1 MEKYYN
7 KRSVFAF
14 GFETRIKTIL
24 PLINRLT
31 NEPVL
36 IAVTTFQ
43 SDAASGPSLVSDKH
57 VPACRFQSVS
67 PGAGALVW
75 FSCSRGD
82 REWCTV
88 MSCCSNSC
96 CETSVKLLVTFTFQC
111 TTCAKQQ
118 ATKTQDSRLYTR
130 HVASNSPDLS
140 SVDYR
145 IWTVIRECIY
155 QKQQGKSNI
164 VDELCSFIFHK
175 VG

>member
-1 MEKYYN
+1 MFITAVTYALKVMTVMEKYYN

-75 FSCSRGD
+75 FSCRRG
-82 REWCTV
+82 
-88 MSCCSNSC
+88 
-96 CETSVKLLVTFTFQC
+96 
-111 TTCAKQQ
+111 
-118 ATKTQDSRLYTR
+118 
-130 HVASNSPDLS
+130 
-140 SVDYR
+140 
-145 IWTVIRECIY
+145 
-155 QKQQGKSNI
+155 
-164 VDELCSFIFHK
+164 
-175 VG
+175 